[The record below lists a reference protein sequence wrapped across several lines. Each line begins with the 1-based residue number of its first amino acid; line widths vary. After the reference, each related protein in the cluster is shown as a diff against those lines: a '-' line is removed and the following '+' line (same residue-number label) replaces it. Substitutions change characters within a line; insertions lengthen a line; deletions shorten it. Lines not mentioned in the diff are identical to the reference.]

1 MSSEGQ
7 LEEAVAF
14 LRRWNARPNKQAP
27 LLAPEIPI
35 AAMRAAAIGHPDP
48 WCRRSCLSFLDHYDN
63 AAAPTFLAA
72 LCDPVTLVRE
82 MALHGLAC
90 EQCRVD
96 ALCLAD
102 VMPVLRRVVR
112 SDPSPDVRHQAVPIL
127 LRLSN
132 RDPRARETIEE
143 VARSDDD
150 PLVRQVAVAA
160 LEGRVRDAM
169 RSRHD
174 LRRAA
179 RSRRGKAAG
188 RSRAVSGAMI
198 G

>member
-1 MSSEGQ
+1 MSSDGQ
-7 LEEAVAF
+7 LEEAAAF
-14 LRRWNARPNKQAP
+14 LRRFNARPNKRAP

-35 AAMRAAAIGHPDP
+35 AAMQVAAIGHPDP
-48 WCRRSCLSFLDHYDN
+48 WFRRSCLSFLDHYANDES
-63 AAAPTFLAA
+63 APTFLAA
-72 LCDPVTLVRE
+72 LGDPVTLVRA

-90 EQCRVD
+90 EQCRAD
-96 ALCLAD
+96 ALCPAD
-102 VMPVLRRVVR
+102 VVPVLSRVVR

-132 RDPRARETIEE
+132 RDERARQVLEE
-143 VARSDDD
+143 VAQSDDD

-174 LRRAA
+174 MRRAA
-179 RSRRGKAAG
+179 RSRRGKAA
-188 RSRAVSGAMI
+188 RASRAQ
-198 G
+198 

>member
-1 MSSEGQ
+1 MSSDGQ
-7 LEEAVAF
+7 LEEAAAF
-14 LRRWNARPNKQAP
+14 LRRWNDRPHKQAP

-35 AAMRAAAIGHPDP
+35 AAMQAAAIGHPDP
-48 WCRRSCLSFLDHYDN
+48 WFRRSCLSFLDHYANDDS
-63 AAAPTFLAA
+63 APTFLAA
-72 LCDPVTLVRE
+72 LSDPVTLVRE

-96 ALCLAD
+96 ALGLAD
-102 VMPVLRRVVR
+102 VMPVLSRVVR
-112 SDPSPDVRHQAVPIL
+112 TDPSADVRHQTVPIL

-132 RDPRARETIEE
+132 RDPRAREVIEE

-174 LRRAA
+174 MGRAA

-188 RSRAVSGAMI
+188 RSRAR
-198 G
+198 

>member
-1 MSSEGQ
+1 MATDGQ
-7 LEEAVAF
+7 LEEAAAF
-14 LRRWNARPNKQAP
+14 LRRWSARPNKQAP
-27 LLAPEIPI
+27 LLAPKIPV
-35 AAMRAAAIGHPDP
+35 AAMQAAAIDHPDP
-48 WCRRSCLSFLDHYDN
+48 WCRRSCLSFLDHYANDES
-63 AAAPTFLAA
+63 APTFLAA
-72 LCDPVTLVRE
+72 LSDPVTLVRV

-102 VMPVLRRVVR
+102 VLPVLSRVVR
-112 SDPSPDVRHQAVPIL
+112 TDPSPDVRHQTVPIL

-132 RDPRARETIEE
+132 RDPRAREVIEE

-174 LRRAA
+174 MRRAA
-179 RSRRGKAAG
+179 RSRRAKAA
-188 RSRAVSGAMI
+188 RRPRAR
-198 G
+198 

>member
-7 LEEAVAF
+7 LEEAAAF

-35 AAMRAAAIGHPDP
+35 AAMQAAAVHHPDP
-48 WCRRSCLSFLDHYDN
+48 WFRRSCLSFLDHYANDES
-63 AAAPTFLAA
+63 ASTFLAA
-72 LCDPVTLVRE
+72 LGDPVTLVRE
-82 MALHGLAC
+82 MALHGLAY
-90 EQCRVD
+90 ERCRVD

-102 VMPVLRRVVR
+102 VMPVLSRVVR
-112 SDPSPDVRHQAVPIL
+112 TDPSPDVRHQTVPIL

-132 RDPRARETIEE
+132 RDPRAREVIGE
-143 VARSDDD
+143 VAQSDDD

-174 LRRAA
+174 MRRAA
-179 RSRRGKAAG
+179 RSRRGKAA
-188 RSRAVSGAMI
+188 RRTRAQ
-198 G
+198 